1 MSFALSSSKRSS
13 SARAAEAANEA
24 RHEFLTFRLGS
35 QEFGVDILKV
45 QEIRGY
51 ENVTRIPDTPDYLKG
66 FINLR
71 GAVVPVVD
79 MRLKFRLAAEYDAF
93 TVMIVLNMA
102 SAVVGIV
109 VDSVSDVAAF
119 GSDQLKPAPDF
130 GKTVDA
136 RFLTGIGMA
145 GERMVL
151 LLDIDEMLRAE
162 ALSLVAATG

>member
-1 MSFALSSSKRSS
+1 MSA
-13 SARAAEAANEA
+13 
-24 RHEFLTFRLGS
+24 
-35 QEFGVDILKV
+35 
-45 QEIRGY
+45 
-51 ENVTRIPDTPDYLKG
+51 P
-66 FINLR
+66 LR
-71 GAVVPVVD
+71 VRRFVS
-79 MRLKFRLAAEYDAF
+79 F
-93 TVMIVLNMA
+93 
-102 SAVVGIV
+102 IV

>member
-1 MSFALSSSKRSS
+1 MSFALSGPKRSA
-13 SARAAEAANEA
+13 SARAADAANVVQQ
-24 RHEFLTFRLGS
+24 EFLTFRLGS

-51 ENVTRIPDTPDYLKG
+51 ENVTRIPDTPDYIKG
-66 FINLR
+66 VINLR

-102 SAVVGIV
+102 TTVVGIV
-109 VDSVSDVAAF
+109 VDSVSDVTPF
-119 GSDQLKPAPDF
+119 TQDQIKPPPEF
-130 GKTVDA
+130 GKGVDA

-145 GERMVL
+145 AERMVL
-151 LLDIDEMLRAE
+151 LLDIDEMLKAE
-162 ALSLVAATG
+162 VISLVAATA

>member
-1 MSFALSSSKRSS
+1 MSFALSGPKRG
-13 SARAAEAANEA
+13 AHAADAANEA

-51 ENVTRIPDTPDYLKG
+51 ENVTKIPDTPDYLKG
-66 FINLR
+66 VINLR
-71 GAVVPVVD
+71 GAVVPVID
-79 MRLKFRLAAEYDAF
+79 MRLKFRLDAHYDAF

-102 SAVVGIV
+102 SAVVGAV
-109 VDSVSDVAAF
+109 VDSVSDVVAF
-119 GSDQLKPAPDF
+119 SQSELKPPPEF
-130 GKTVDA
+130 GKSVDA

-151 LLDIDEMLRAE
+151 LLDIDQLLKAE
-162 ALSLVAATG
+162 ALSLVAAAS

>member
-1 MSFALSSSKRSS
+1 MSFALSTKRSS
-13 SARAAEAANEA
+13 SARSAEAANEA
-24 RHEFLTFRLGS
+24 RQEFLTFRLGP

-51 ENVTRIPDTPDYLKG
+51 ENVTRIPDTPDYIKG
-66 FINLR
+66 VINLR

-79 MRLKFRLAAEYDAF
+79 LRLKFRLAAEYDAF

-102 SAVVGIV
+102 TAVVGVV
-109 VDSVSDVAAF
+109 VDSVSDVSAFTAA
-119 GSDQLKPAPDF
+119 QLKPAPDF

-136 RFLTGIGMA
+136 RFLTGIGMD

-151 LLDIDEMLRAE
+151 LLDIDEMLKTE
-162 ALSLVAATG
+162 ALSLVKAVS

>member
-1 MSFALSSSKRSS
+1 MSIVLSGPKRSS
-13 SARAAEAANEA
+13 SSRAQEEANES
-24 RHEFLTFRLGS
+24 RREFLTFRLGQ

-51 ENVTRIPDTPDYLKG
+51 EGVTRIPDTPEYIKG
-66 FINLR
+66 VINLR

-79 MRLKFRLAAEYDAF
+79 MRLKFKLEAQYDAF

-102 SAVVGIV
+102 STVVAIV
-109 VDSVSDVAAF
+109 VDGVSDVSAF
-119 GSDQLKPAPDF
+119 TDSQLKPPPEF
-130 GKTVDA
+130 GRGVDA
-136 RFLTGIGMA
+136 RFLNGIGMV

-162 ALSLVAATG
+162 VMSLVAAAH

>member
-1 MSFALSSSKRSS
+1 MSSEIAK
-13 SARAAEAANEA
+13 ATAAATDAHAGIGDEY
-24 RHEFLTFRLGS
+24 LTFSLGD
-35 QEFGVDILKV
+35 EEYAVDILKV

-66 FINLR
+66 VINLR

-79 MRLKFRLAAEYDAF
+79 MRLKFRLPAEYDAF

-109 VDSVSDVAAF
+109 VDSVSDVSAF
-119 GSDQLKPAPDF
+119 TSAQLKPAPEL

-136 RFLTGIGMA
+136 RFLTGIGMD

-151 LLDIDEMLRAE
+151 LLDIDEMLKAE
-162 ALSLVAATG
+162 AMSLVAAAG